1 MNFCRTKAK
10 EELRL
15 QIGTL
20 RFDLDVLAAQLPKE
34 ERKKAKA
41 LSNTFFKKVGLHPY
55 GMSVTQSHKK
65 GQHYG
70 TTCSL
75 LGGQIAH

>member
-1 MNFCRTKAK
+1 MSIQCAKYRTKAK

-20 RFDLDVLAAQLPKE
+20 RFDLDTLSAQLPKQ

-41 LSNTFFKKVGLHPY
+41 LYQTFFKKVDLLKQGLVKRA
-55 GMSVTQSHKK
+55 MTIS
-65 GQHYG
+65 
-70 TTCSL
+70 
-75 LGGQIAH
+75 